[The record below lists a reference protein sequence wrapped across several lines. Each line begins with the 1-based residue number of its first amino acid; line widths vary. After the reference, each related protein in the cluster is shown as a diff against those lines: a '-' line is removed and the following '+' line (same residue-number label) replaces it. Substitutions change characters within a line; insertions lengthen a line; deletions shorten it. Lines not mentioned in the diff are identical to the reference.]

1 MGKYSEYYRK
11 IADLV
16 SNGKIKGMAPMQV
29 LASYPEFKA
38 MSSSTFRAK
47 LREIRNMIENEDD
60 EGTSNFL
67 YIYIYIF

>member
-1 MGKYSEYYRK
+1 
-11 IADLV
+11 
-16 SNGKIKGMAPMQV
+16 MQV